1 MDGQKLWNNI
11 LIGVK
16 SQLTASS
23 FKTWFAGSQVLDFQ
37 KKGEKDLLLVA
48 VKNNF
53 IKEQLEKKFSE
64 TIRQIAREK
73 GFTNLE
79 LLFVVSN
86 QPKKD
91 SKVDEPLFTGVIP
104 GYFANGKNSKTLNP
118 NYTFENFV
126 VGESNNLAYAAAK
139 HIIDNLGAA
148 YNPLLLYGPTGVGKS
163 HLLQAIGNLA
173 LGQYENLQVV
183 YVNSERFTNDYID
196 SLRNKTQAAFR
207 RKYREVDLLLVD
219 DIQFFSGKE
228 STQDEFFYTFNELF
242 LSQKQLVMA
251 TDQHPKNLSR
261 VKERLISRF
270 LGGMAV
276 NIGLPDLEMKTAI
289 IKIKCQNQ
297 NIMLNSEIVDYLV
310 QNCDGGARELEG
322 LLTSLF
328 AHMKLA
334 GNKLS
339 IEDIMSVVGK
349 QNSKL
354 SLTITPQKIINAV
367 CGYFKIDP
375 ELITSKSRKASLV
388 LARQTLMYLLRRRA
402 NLALDEIGDLLGGR
416 DHSTVI
422 YGVEKI
428 EKSIISNQIK
438 KDEILRIE
446 SLMFKNQ

>member
-16 SQLTASS
+16 SQVTASS

-37 KKGEKDLLLVA
+37 KKGEKDLLVVA

-64 TIRQIAREK
+64 MLCQIAKEK
-73 GFTNLE
+73 GFRGLE

-86 QPKKD
+86 QPKED
-91 SKVDEPLFTGVIP
+91 SKVDKPLFTGVVP
-104 GYFANGKNSKTLNP
+104 GYFANYKNSKTLNP

-148 YNPLLLYGPTGVGKS
+148 YNPLLLWGPTGVGKS

-219 DIQFFSGKE
+219 DIQFFSAKE
-228 STQDEFFYTFNELF
+228 STQDEFFYTFNELY

-251 TDQHPKNLSR
+251 TDQHPKDLSR

-289 IKIKCQNQ
+289 IKVKCQNQ
-297 NIMLNSEIVDYLV
+297 NIMLNGEIVDYLV

-334 GNKLS
+334 GSKLS
-339 IEDIMSVVGK
+339 IEDIMSIVGK

-354 SLTITPQKIINAV
+354 SLTITPQKIIKAV

-375 ELITSKSRKASLV
+375 GLITSKSRKANLV
-388 LARQTLMYLLRRRA
+388 SARQTLMYLLRRRS